1 MWCTM
6 KPQKFTLRAMGLMEN
21 CELLLTDLWHHE
33 SIPQH
38 LATQEKI
45 DSPI

>member
-1 MWCTM
+1 MEL
-6 KPQKFTLRAMGLMEN
+6 QQFTLTAMGWMEN

-33 SIPQH
+33 NIPQQ
-38 LATQEKI
+38 LATPEQI